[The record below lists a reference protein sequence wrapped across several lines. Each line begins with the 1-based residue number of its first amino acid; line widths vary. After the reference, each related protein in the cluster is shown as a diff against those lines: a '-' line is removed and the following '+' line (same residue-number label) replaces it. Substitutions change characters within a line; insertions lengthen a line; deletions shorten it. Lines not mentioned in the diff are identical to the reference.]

1 MFAIVGTWRVDGAL
15 DSEQL
20 AHIVAT
26 VRQQTGFVR
35 GYWGQE
41 VDDVEHAHAMV
52 VLEDEASA
60 QTLADGVRSAIPS
73 ATLRVVE
80 VLAEA

>member
-15 DSEQL
+15 ESEQL
-20 AHIVAT
+20 EHIAAN
-26 VRQQTGFVR
+26 VRQQPGFVR

-52 VLEDEASA
+52 ILEDKASA
-60 QTLADGVRSAIPS
+60 ETMAAGVRAAIPS
-73 ATLRVVE
+73 ATLRVLE
-80 VLAEA
+80 VLADA